1 MKCQCKKS
9 LNAPTESGVVVRVS
23 GLYAKHSHST
33 QDGVEFI
40 PAVFY
45 AAASR
50 NIGVLLRYNGKCRAW
65 ANNLYATPDAV
76 EKLIVEFVQRYV
88 KFSDKQKLE
97 FKTKN
102 GLL

>member
-40 PAVFY
+40 GIQVLKFPALKQGGFSYKPYTENIQRKYHKQNENSAGAPIGSAGFY
-45 AAASR
+45 IHIFSEWR
-50 NIGVLLRYNGKCRAW
+50 N
-65 ANNLYATPDAV
+65 
-76 EKLIVEFVQRYV
+76 EK
-88 KFSDKQKLE
+88 
-97 FKTKN
+97 
-102 GLL
+102 

>member
-23 GLYAKHSHST
+23 RLYAKHSHST

-76 EKLIVEFVQRYV
+76 EKLIVEFVQRYER
-88 KFSDKQKLE
+88 FSDKQKLE